1 MPMDDFP
8 RIKLDDLQSD
18 YPGVFDSARWVDVGI
33 GWLGLI
39 QAFVTE
45 ALPHDPALCVH
56 EIKEKFGTMRI
67 WCDTPV
73 LGARLAKGKAE
84 FKSSLTCEV
93 CGADGF
99 VRRPPAGKWAW
110 WRCLCDEHASPDQ
123 RSWPRRDPGKM
134 TGMMQTRGG
143 HWYRYDR
150 ERDEMVPSD
159 PPEGWSR

>member
-8 RIKLDDLQSD
+8 RIKLDDLRTD
-18 YPGVFDSARWVDVGI
+18 FPGVFDTARYTDVGI
-33 GWLGLI
+33 GWLPLI
-39 QAFVTE
+39 REFVAE

-93 CGADGF
+93 CGAPGF
-99 VRRPPAGKWAW
+99 LRRPPPSRFAW
-110 WRCLCDEHASPDQ
+110 WRTLCDEHASEDQ
-123 RSWPRRDPGKM
+123 RSWGTRHQGPLY
-134 TGMMQTRGG
+134 GMMQIVGD
-143 HWYRYDR
+143 WYRYD
-150 ERDEMVPSD
+150 EETDSMVPCE
-159 PPEGWSR
+159 PPERFR